1 MTSLLRGETVLVTGA
16 TGFIGSHVAERLLA
30 LGANVRGLARS
41 AAKGTWLAERGV
53 VMVEGDLSNADSLR
67 RAVRGCSIVFS
78 IAAWLGRPNSVEV
91 ARRVN
96 VDGTRALV
104 EAAIDAGARR
114 LVHTSSIA
122 VYGPVDDGVVDETW
136 PLRATD
142 AYGATKAQSES
153 VAFSHADHIEV
164 CVLRPAQIYG
174 PRGGV
179 WTTGFFEAVKRGAPI
194 LVGGGKG
201 T

>member
-1 MTSLLRGETVLVTGA
+1 MVSLLRGETVLVTGV

-53 VMVEGDLSNADSLR
+53 AIVEGDLSDADSLR

-104 EAAIDAGARR
+104 EAAIDAGSRR
-114 LVHTSSIA
+114 LVLTLQGEWENA
-122 VYGPVDDGVVDETW
+122 N
-136 PLRATD
+136 
-142 AYGATKAQSES
+142 
-153 VAFSHADHIEV
+153 
-164 CVLRPAQIYG
+164 
-174 PRGGV
+174 
-179 WTTGFFEAVKRGAPI
+179 
-194 LVGGGKG
+194 
-201 T
+201 